1 VKRLR
6 KIWIGVLLLAFL
18 LPLGVFSAETVA
30 GWNHGI
36 NEGSHGTVTT
46 PSTNGNSNGGGT
58 ITFAQNGIVSGPTT
72 RCDKTTVTVVNE
84 TLTFSGN
91 LTGTAHTIE
100 RLVKHNDTD
109 DGANQVFTN
118 FHGRGNFTGTLNGAT
133 VTLHIRYEG
142 VSNATY
148 TRGHFVL
155 SGSENEN
162 TTVHGQGRFAGA
174 LKTGEGGSS
183 GVDYMLHS
191 QVKTHRECHE
201 DHPEARDNDRND
213 Y

>member
-1 VKRLR
+1 MNRLR
-6 KIWIGVLLLAFL
+6 KIWIAVLLLAFL
-18 LPLGVFSAETVA
+18 VPLGVFSAETVA
-30 GWNHGI
+30 GWNHGD
-36 NEGSHGTVTT
+36 NEGSHGTVTA
-46 PSTNGNSNGGGT
+46 PSTNGNGT
-58 ITFAQNGIVSGPTT
+58 ITFTQNGIISGPTT
-72 RCDKTTVTVVNE
+72 RCDNTTVTVVNE

-91 LTGTAHTIE
+91 LTGTARTIE

-109 DGANQVFTN
+109 DGVNQVFTN

-142 VSNATY
+142 INNSTY
-148 TRGHFVL
+148 TRGHFVV

-162 TTVHGQGRFAGA
+162 TTIHGQGHFAGA

-183 GVDYMLHS
+183 GVDYTLHS

-201 DHPEARDNDRND
+201 DHPEARDDDRND
-213 Y
+213 D